1 MTQRDAGR
9 PGAKIGLSADLFNTH
24 GQPMFGGAP
33 LRLFSEAGLAW
44 DVVATHQGQLSPSAF
59 TDYEALLIGGS
70 RVSGA
75 ELAGESGKL
84 RIVARN
90 GVGYDAV
97 DTRALSARGI
107 LLTNTPVAVRNAVA
121 TTAVAFILALS
132 LRLPLKSRLA
142 REGRWRERPDHPG
155 VGLPGRTLG
164 IVGLGGIGRELAR
177 LMQPYGMTI
186 LAADPRLDA
195 EAASEAGATLRPLD
209 DLLKLSDF
217 VVVACLLDDTT
228 RRLLNA
234 DRLRLMKASAHLIN
248 VARGPIIDEPA
259 LIEALREGR
268 IAGAALDVF
277 EREPPETSNP
287 LLAMEN
293 VISTAHCLCWTDSFV
308 ESVATDAISGI
319 IDVLKDRWPSFVVNA
334 EARTHARVRA
344 WLHPE

>member
-1 MTQRDAGR
+1 MGQSG
-9 PGAKIGLSADLFNTH
+9 GKIGLGADLFDTQ
-24 GQPMFGGAP
+24 GRPMFGAGP
-33 LRLFSEAGLAW
+33 LSLFSDAGLAF
-44 DVVATHQGQLSPSAF
+44 DIVPTQQGRLPPSAF
-59 TDYEALLIGGS
+59 IDYEALLIGGA
-70 RVSGA
+70 RVSEA

-84 RIVARN
+84 RVVARN

-107 LLTNTPVAVRNAVA
+107 LLTNTPLPVRNAVA

-142 REGRWRERPDHPG
+142 REGRWKERADHPG
-155 VGLPGRTLG
+155 IGLPGRTLG

-177 LMQPYGMTI
+177 LMQPYGMKI
-186 LAADPRLDA
+186 LAADPHVAA
-195 EAASEAGATLRPLD
+195 ETAAQAGATLTELD
-209 DLLKLSDF
+209 DLLRASDF

-234 DRLRLMKASAHLIN
+234 DRLRLMKPSAHLIN

-287 LLAMEN
+287 LLTMDN

-308 ESVATDAISGI
+308 EAVANDAISGI
-319 IDVLKDRWPSFVVNA
+319 IDAMNGRWPSFVVNS
-334 EARTHARVRA
+334 EAKNHARVRS
-344 WLHPE
+344 WLRSK